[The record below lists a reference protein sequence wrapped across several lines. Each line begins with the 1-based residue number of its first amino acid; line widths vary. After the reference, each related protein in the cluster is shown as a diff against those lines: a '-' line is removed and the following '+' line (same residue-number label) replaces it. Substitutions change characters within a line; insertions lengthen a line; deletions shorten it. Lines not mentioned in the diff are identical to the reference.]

1 VMADVWVGSWRPHKP
16 RGPIAALY
24 SSPGPKYALPGL
36 TGHNHHDPRK
46 YKAPVFSFGTRH
58 GQSGSDTSPGPRYLI
73 PSNIT
78 RLGRDGT
85 PAFSLYSR
93 PRDPELFQAPGP
105 GQYSPEHSGK
115 SVYSSAPAYSLSGRS
130 KDFGNDQTPG
140 NIFWYDDN
148 DNVIVFCPAAYM
160 LPAVL
165 GPKAVTTSTAPNYS
179 LCGRSKIGSFHED
192 LQKTPGPG
200 AYKVIDPTTYK
211 YKAPQYSII
220 GRNSISGDSTKKPG
234 PGAHYPERVTF
245 TRSRAPSFSFGVR
258 HSQYIAPLIMNVA
271 E

>member
-1 VMADVWVGSWRPHKP
+1 MADVWVGSWRPHKP

-36 TGHNHHDPRK
+36 TG
-46 YKAPVFSFGTRH
+46 
-58 GQSGSDTSPGPRYLI
+58 
-73 PSNIT
+73 
-78 RLGRDGT
+78 
-85 PAFSLYSR
+85 
-93 PRDPELFQAPGP
+93 
-105 GQYSPEHSGK
+105 QYSPEHSGK

-140 NIFWYDDN
+140 
-148 DNVIVFCPAAYM
+148 PAAYM

-234 PGAHYPERVTF
+234 PGAHYPD
-245 TRSRAPSFSFGVR
+245 RAPSFSFGVR